1 MSYQDNRILAV
12 IDPTRV
18 DQWGLLKALAVGKN
32 RRDPKVFAYLCAYSN
47 AKCNDPERL
56 RAVEIQR
63 HEIWLKEILAEYSDS
78 GVPIEPVVEWHADWR
93 EGVCFA
99 AEKNRAGLVIKRASG
114 DPGSL
119 GNSDRRLIRGLEGS
133 ALFLVKRDPALPLK
147 NVLIAIDLNA
157 TDQDHLTLNET
168 IMALGKRIRG
178 DSTDIQLHSISAYGK
193 SESFKHPP
201 DVAKKLG
208 ISRAQAH
215 VIQGNAAQ
223 AIPKMANSINADLVV
238 VGNVCRRGLSGVTIG
253 NTAEKIL
260 VDIESDVL
268 VMVQDIES
276 QPVAA

>member
-1 MSYQDNRILAV
+1 MTYQENRILAV

-18 DQWGLLKALAVGKN
+18 EQWSLSKALAVGKN
-32 RRDPKVFAYLCAYSN
+32 RSDPKIFAYLCAYSET
-47 AKCNDPERL
+47 KCDDPERL

-63 HEIWLKEILAEYSDS
+63 YGFWLKEILAEYADA
-78 GVPIEPVVEWHADWR
+78 GVPIEPIVEWHADWR
-93 EGVCFA
+93 EGVCIA
-99 AEKNRAGLVIKRASG
+99 ADRTRSGLVIKRASG

-133 ALFLVKRDPALPLK
+133 ALFLVKRDPDMELK

-157 TDQDHLTLNET
+157 TDKSHLALNET

-178 DSTDIQLHSISAYGK
+178 DAEGIQLHSISAYDKAEG
-193 SESFKHPP
+193 FKHPP
-201 DVAKKLG
+201 DIAKKLG

-215 VIQGNAAQ
+215 VVRGSAANV
-223 AIPKMANSINADLVV
+223 IPKMANNINADLVI
-238 VGNVCRRGLSGVTIG
+238 VGNVSRRGLSGVAIG

-260 VDIESDVL
+260 EDIESDVL
-268 VMVQDIES
+268 VLVQDLES

>member
-1 MSYQDNRILAV
+1 MSYQENRILAV

-18 DQWGLLKALAVGKN
+18 DQWSLRKALTVGKN
-32 RRDPKVFAYLCAYSN
+32 RSDPKIFAYLCAYSET
-47 AKCNDPERL
+47 KCNDPERL

-63 HEIWLKEILAEYSDS
+63 YELWLEHILSDFADA
-78 GVPIEPVVEWHADWR
+78 GIPIEPMVEWHSDWR

-99 AEKNRAGLVIKRASG
+99 AEKSRSGLVIKRASG

-133 ALFLVKRDPALPLK
+133 ALFLVKRDPALDMK

-157 TDQDHLTLNET
+157 TDRSHVELNET
-168 IMALGKRIRG
+168 IMALGSRIRG
-178 DSTDIQLHSISAYGK
+178 DSTDIQLHSISAYEK
-193 SESFKHPP
+193 SEGFKHPP
-201 DVAKKLG
+201 DIAKKLG

-215 VIQGNAAQ
+215 VVRGSAAQ
-223 AIPKMANSINADLVV
+223 AIPGMARSINADLVI
-238 VGNVCRRGLSGVTIG
+238 VGNVCRRGLSGVAIG

-260 VDIESDVL
+260 IDIESDVL
-268 VMVQDIES
+268 VLVQDTKA